1 MKHITPGSHL
11 PMPSS
16 PAPKP
21 HWIVPTHYR
30 MRAVS
35 FAYAFL
41 FCALFLWDGAYALGY
56 WAFSA
61 VQFLVYPHLAYWRAV
76 SAADTQ
82 KAELQ
87 NLLLDNV
94 FLGAWSAALGF
105 PLWITFTLFIT
116 SAINCAISLGHAGL
130 LKSVSIFCGGA
141 LLGMAIFGLP
151 ASAPDKPLVNLLCV
165 VGLSVYLMSIGH
177 IAFRRTLSL
186 RKLREKLKQSEGE
199 LQQANDVLRH
209 RLVEIQTLQAQLHEH
224 ANRDPLTGLYN
235 RRYLQT
241 TLERELA
248 RCERDGSPLSLM
260 IIDIDH
266 FKQINDKFG
275 HNAGDEVLRQ
285 LGLLLNVGARQ
296 DDVPCR
302 YGGEEFVVLFPN
314 MSTENAL
321 KRGEQLRAVFAQTM
335 VASQHGPVHTT
346 ISIGVAT
353 FPMHGTNMD
362 ELTHG
367 ADLALYTVKRNGR
380 NGVRAYSDDLKQQP
394 THADFC
400 TS

>member
-1 MKHITPGSHL
+1 MP
-11 PMPSS
+11 PSS
-16 PAPKP
+16 ATKP
-21 HWIVPTHYR
+21 HWIVTTHYR
-30 MRAVS
+30 MRAMS

-41 FCALFLWDGAYALGY
+41 FCALFLWDGAYATGF
-56 WAFSA
+56 WVFS
-61 VQFLVYPHLAYWRAV
+61 VLQFLLYPHVAYWRAR

-94 FLGAWSAALGF
+94 LLGGWSAALGF

-116 SAINCAISLGHAGL
+116 STINCAISLGHPGL
-130 LKSVSIFCGGA
+130 VKSI
-141 LLGMAIFGLP
+141 AIFG
-151 ASAPDKPLVNLLCV
+151 ASSLLGIAAFGLQVSADVNPLVTFLCV
-165 VGLSVYLMSIGH
+165 LGLSVYLMSIGH

-199 LQQANDVLRH
+199 LQQANDVLRN
-209 RLVEIQTLQAQLHEH
+209 RLGEIQVLQAQLQEH

-285 LGLLLNVGARQ
+285 LGFLLNVGARQ
-296 DDVPCR
+296 EDVPCR

-314 MSTENAL
+314 MSTETAL
-321 KRGEQLRAVFAQTM
+321 KRGEQLRAAFEQTEM
-335 VASQHGPVHTT
+335 ASAHGKVHTT

-353 FPMHGTNMD
+353 FPMHGASMD
-362 ELTHG
+362 ELTHC
-367 ADLALYTVKRNGR
+367 ADLALYAVKRNGR
-380 NGVRAYSDDLKQQP
+380 NGVRAYSNELKKQHVAP
-394 THADFC
+394 VFC